1 MSDSTQF
8 ERISKQDIKHSVRG
22 PSINM
27 YSCLQHE
34 DTAVQ
39 YFLGGI
45 ICIRV
50 DTTFISDSHIFFY
63 LRCGTSSKLQQIII
77 AIKTISIIKH
87 KFHTVSRTIFLR
99 LEMIGVGVVWGVG

>member
-8 ERISKQDIKHSVRG
+8 ERISKQDIKHS
-22 PSINM
+22 P
-27 YSCLQHE
+27 CLQHE

-50 DTTFISDSHIFFY
+50 DTTFISDSHIFF
-63 LRCGTSSKLQQIII
+63 LSKVWHI
-77 AIKTISIIKH
+77 IKTSTNYHSNKNNINNK
-87 KFHTVSRTIFLR
+87 T
-99 LEMIGVGVVWGVG
+99 

>member
-39 YFLGGI
+39 YILGGI
-45 ICIRV
+45 ISIIV
-50 DTTFISDSHIFFY
+50 DTTFISDSHIFF
-63 LRCGTSSKLQQIII
+63 LSKVWHI
-77 AIKTISIIKH
+77 IKTSTNYHSNKNNINNK
-87 KFHTVSRTIFLR
+87 T
-99 LEMIGVGVVWGVG
+99 